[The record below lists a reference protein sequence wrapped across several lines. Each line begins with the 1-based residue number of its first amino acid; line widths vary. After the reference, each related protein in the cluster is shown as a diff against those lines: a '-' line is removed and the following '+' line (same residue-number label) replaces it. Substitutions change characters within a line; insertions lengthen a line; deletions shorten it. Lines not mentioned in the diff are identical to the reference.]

1 MTELPN
7 IDYSAL
13 APLLILVGGALATI
27 TFASL
32 LGRKPPPGLYALMT
46 VVTGGASL
54 LATALLWDDLVSGDR
69 APRYAV
75 AGSIAID
82 GFSLFFMVV
91 LGVTVVLG
99 ALFADAYLR
108 REGLDG
114 PEFYVLTMLSASGG
128 MLLGMANDLIVLFLG
143 LEILSIALYVL
154 AGLHLRRAESGEA
167 AIKYLVL
174 GAFSSAFLLYGIA
187 LLYGATGTTNLAGIA
202 SWLATN
208 IAIRN
213 GVLLAG
219 VVFLLVGLGFKV
231 AAVPFHTWTPDVY
244 QGAPS
249 PAVGFMAAAAK
260 AAGFAGLLRVFFSTF
275 SVLQVDWRPLVWV
288 LAALSLAV
296 GSVLAVVQTDVKRV
310 LAYSSIAHAGYVL
323 VGLQAATDDGV
334 AGSLFYL
341 FTYTF
346 MVMGSFA
353 VVTLVS
359 RRGDTGHDLDSY
371 RGLASRRPVL
381 AFAFTVFLLAQAGV
395 PFTAGFLA
403 KFYVIAAVVAAE
415 GYALALIAMLSAV
428 VAAFFYLRI
437 VLTMYSPLEGE
448 APPVPVP
455 LPAGAAVAV
464 AVAVTLV
471 VGVMPSVVIDFAR
484 SATLLL

>member
-1 MTELPN
+1 
-7 IDYSAL
+7 
-13 APLLILVGGALATI
+13 
-27 TFASL
+27 
-32 LGRKPPPGLYALMT
+32 
-46 VVTGGASL
+46 
-54 LATALLWDDLVSGDR
+54 
-69 APRYAV
+69 
-75 AGSIAID
+75 
-82 GFSLFFMVV
+82 
-91 LGVTVVLG
+91 
-99 ALFADAYLR
+99 
-108 REGLDG
+108 
-114 PEFYVLTMLSASGG
+114 
-128 MLLGMANDLIVLFLG
+128 
-143 LEILSIALYVL
+143 
-154 AGLHLRRAESGEA
+154 
-167 AIKYLVL
+167 VL
-174 GAFSSAFLLYGIA
+174 GAFSSAFLLYGVA
-187 LLYGATGTTNLAGIA
+187 LVYGATGTTNLAGIA

-208 IAIRN
+208 IAARD

-219 VVFLLVGLGFKV
+219 VALLLVGLGFKV

-249 PAVGFMAAAAK
+249 PAVAFMAAAAK

-288 LAALSLAV
+288 LAVLSLAV
-296 GSVLAVVQTDVKRV
+296 GSALAVVQTDVKRM

-323 VGLQAATDDGV
+323 VGLQAATADGI

-359 RRGDTGHDLDSY
+359 RKGDTGHDLDSY
-371 RGLASRRPVL
+371 RGLAARRPVL

-415 GYALALIAMLSAV
+415 GYALAIIAMLAAV

-437 VLTMYSPLEGE
+437 VLTMYSPLDAA
-448 APPVPVP
+448 APPVPIP
-455 LPAGAAVAV
+455 LPAGAAVALS
-464 AVAVTLV
+464 VAVTLV
-471 VGVMPSVVIDFAR
+471 VGLAPSAVIDFAR